1 VRLGSKLVGDGNPC
15 YFVAEIGGLFKN
27 FEEAKRLIDS
37 ALEIGVDAVKFQ
49 TLEAETITTKN
60 NFFNLG
66 VTGHVSQYEFFKQ
79 FEPPKELQMQVVKY
93 ANNVGIT
100 VFSAPS
106 HIKDLELMKKME
118 LSIYKIGSDLAC
130 HIPLLK
136 EVAKLDK
143 PMILST
149 GMCTLE
155 EVKDSVNAILET
167 GNKQL
172 VLLHCISD
180 YPAKIEESN
189 LNAILTMKNEFGLP
203 VGYSDHTVGTE
214 ISFAAAIMGANII
227 EKHFRHPVN
236 SSAADDMHAITPLQF
251 TQLIEQVRKIEKA
264 QGNGQKIPTPSE
276 KKNLIENR
284 VSIVSLV
291 DIPTGSVITKE
302 MIDIRR
308 PGTGLAPKYF
318 DQIIGMKTKTD
329 IKAEMP
335 LSWKFLA

>member
-1 VRLGSKLVGDGNPC
+1 
-15 YFVAEIGGLFKN
+15 
-27 FEEAKRLIDS
+27 
-37 ALEIGVDAVKFQ
+37 
-49 TLEAETITTKN
+49 
-60 NFFNLG
+60 
-66 VTGHVSQYEFFKQ
+66 
-79 FEPPKELQMQVVKY
+79 
-93 ANNVGIT
+93 
-100 VFSAPS
+100 
-106 HIKDLELMKKME
+106 
-118 LSIYKIGSDLAC
+118 
-130 HIPLLK
+130 
-136 EVAKLDK
+136 
-143 PMILST
+143 MILST

-291 DIPTGSVITKE
+291 DIPAGSVITKE

-318 DQIIGMKTKTD
+318 DQLIGKVCKVD
-329 IKAEMP
+329 IKAETP
-335 LSWKFLA
+335 LSWDFF